1 MSAASEWLGRH
12 AWQMAEGVAKG
23 EVSARELVEASFSR
37 IDELDPGLLA
47 YTDQTRSRALLEA
60 DAVDA
65 QRARGEAL
73 APLAG
78 VPYAVKNLFDI
89 TGLPTLA
96 GGHRARCGGL
106 AKSDATLVARSAAAG
121 ACLLGGLNMDAYA
134 YGFTT
139 ENSFSGVTKNPL
151 DPTRVAGGSSGGSG
165 AAVAAGLCAF
175 SLGSDTNGSIRVPS
189 SFCGIYGL
197 KPTYGGL
204 SRGGSVPF
212 VHSIDHVGPFARSPR
227 DLARIFDLL
236 AGLDPRDQACSR
248 AAGPATE
255 AAVLRAQASGVSGL
269 RVGRLTGYFDAWSG
283 PDARAASESVAR
295 ALAAQDEVD
304 IPDIA
309 AARAG
314 AFVITASE
322 SGQLYRPALQGWYED
337 MEPNNR
343 DRMLAGSLIPA
354 SWYLQAQRFRHVF
367 HQRMLEYF
375 KHYDLLVAPA
385 TPVVATQIGQP
396 ELDLPAGKVP
406 TRPSIGVLTQPV
418 SFVGLPVVAVPM
430 PTAGHLPIGVQLIA
444 APGRE
449 EVALAAAAALEAQ
462 GLCFRQ
468 PWSVGA

>member
-1 MSAASEWLGRH
+1 MSAAEAWLGRN
-12 AWQMAEGVAKG
+12 AWQMAEGVAGG
-23 EVSARELVEASFSR
+23 EVSARELAEASFAR
-37 IDELDPGLLA
+37 MDERDGALLA
-47 YTDQTRSRALLEA
+47 YTDQTRERALREA
-60 DAVDA
+60 AAVDA

-89 TGLPTLA
+89 AGLPTLA
-96 GGHRARCGGL
+96 GGHRARTAGP
-106 AKSDATLVARSAAAG
+106 AAADATLVARSAAAG

-139 ENSFSGVTKNPL
+139 ENSFHGVTRNPL
-151 DPTRVAGGSSGGSG
+151 DPNRVAGGSSGGSG

-175 SLGSDTNGSIRVPS
+175 SLGSDTNGSIRVPA

-204 SRGGSVPF
+204 SRGGSMPF

-227 DLARIFDLL
+227 DLARIFDVLS
-236 AGLDPRDQACSR
+236 GLDLRDQACR
-248 AAGPATE
+248 RVVGAATE
-255 AAVLRAQASGVSGL
+255 AAVLQAQQQGPGAL
-269 RVGRLTGYFDAWSG
+269 RVARLSGYFDQWSG
-283 PDARAASESVAR
+283 PEARRASERVAQ
-295 ALAAQDEVD
+295 ALAASDELD
-304 IPDIA
+304 IADVA

-322 SGQLYRPALQGWYED
+322 SGQLYRPALQTWYED

-354 SWYLQAQRFRHVF
+354 SWYVQAQRFRQVF
-367 HQRMLEYF
+367 LQRLLDYF
-375 KHYDLLVAPA
+375 ERFDLLIAPA
-385 TPVVATQIGQP
+385 TPVVATTIAQP
-396 ELDLPAGKVP
+396 ELNLPGGRVP
-406 TRPSIGVLTQPV
+406 TRPSIGLLTQPI
-418 SFVGLPVVAVPM
+418 SFIGLPVVAVPL
-430 PTAGHLPIGVQLIA
+430 PTDTALPIGVQLIA

-449 EVALAAAAALEAQ
+449 DVALAAAAVLEAQ

-468 PWSVGA
+468 PWIREG